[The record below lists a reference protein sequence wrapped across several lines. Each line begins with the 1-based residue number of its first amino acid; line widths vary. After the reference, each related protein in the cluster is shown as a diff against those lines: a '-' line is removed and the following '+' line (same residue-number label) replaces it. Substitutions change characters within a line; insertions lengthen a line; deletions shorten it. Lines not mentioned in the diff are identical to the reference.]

1 MKSKMTGLQL
11 IINTDPAP
19 SHGYLEL
26 ALKALLGG
34 VNSIQFRHKGIY
46 NREMY
51 SIACQLAELCSLFS
65 VPLIVDDRMDIALSI
80 EAAGVHLGQTDIP
93 IKVARQ
99 LLGKEKI
106 IGGTA
111 SNLEQAKQVEMD
123 GADYVGFG
131 HIYPT
136 KTKIKQ
142 DPPVGLN
149 ALEQV
154 CKHLSIPVLAIGG
167 INEHNIDHVCA
178 TGVSGIALVSAIGSS
193 SDPLSQTQKFKKIMD
208 SYGKTTH

>member
-1 MKSKMTGLQL
+1 MKHKIEGLQL

-19 SHGYLEL
+19 SYSYLDL

-46 NREMY
+46 DRETY
-51 SIACQLAELCSLFS
+51 SIVYQLTEICCRFS
-65 VPLIVDDRMDIALSI
+65 VPLIVNDRVDIVLSI
-80 EAAGVHLGQTDIP
+80 QAAGVHLGQTDLP
-93 IKVARQ
+93 IQAARK
-99 LLGKEKI
+99 LLGNEKI

-111 SNLEQAKQVEMD
+111 SNLEQAKQAEMD
-123 GADYVGFG
+123 GADYIGFG

-136 KTKIKQ
+136 KTKIKH
-142 DPPVGLN
+142 DPPVGLA

-154 CKHLSIPVLAIGG
+154 CKHISIPVLAIGG
-167 INEHNIDHVCA
+167 IKEHNLDDVCS
-178 TGVSGIALVSAIGSS
+178 TGVSGIALVSAISSS

-208 SYGKTTH
+208 SYGKTTY